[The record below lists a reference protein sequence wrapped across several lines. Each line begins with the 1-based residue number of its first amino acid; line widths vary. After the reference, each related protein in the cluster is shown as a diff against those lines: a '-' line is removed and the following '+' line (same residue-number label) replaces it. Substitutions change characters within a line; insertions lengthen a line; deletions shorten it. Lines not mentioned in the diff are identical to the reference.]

1 MSILVGYFI
10 AILPLAIFAF
20 AIWFVWKRQT
30 KKIFEQPRPPIKI
43 TDLAR
48 LQ

>member
-1 MSILVGYFI
+1 MTILVGYLI
-10 AILPLAIFAF
+10 AVLPLAIFAF
-20 AIWFVWKRQT
+20 AIWLVWKRQT